1 MSKTDV
7 QKKGNT
13 MRKLAFIGLGEV
25 GSNVTIGL
33 AQKGVSV
40 KGYDI
45 KFDTEGKE
53 KFQKCADAG
62 VVLVDTPEELIDGA
76 DIIIAVTSCSQA
88 LATAK
93 MYKPY
98 LKKEQ
103 VYCEFNSTVPDAVK
117 EVQEYIGD
125 ACTFIDGCV
134 LVSANIHKE
143 KSPCCS
149 SGPAAEAITKE
160 LNDMGMNIRYLG
172 DSIGQAS
179 AFKVIRSIFTKNLE
193 ATLIETMTCARYY
206 GVEDIIFDSI
216 VTFLSDAPLDVTL
229 PMMIK
234 TNAVH
239 AHRRGEEIEEIA
251 VMQKEAGLD
260 NTMSEAATKK
270 MFWLAGLGLNKRFGG
285 KPTAD
290 MNEFCDVL
298 LEIQGKR

>member
-1 MSKTDV
+1 MTD
-7 QKKGNT
+7 
-13 MRKLAFIGLGEV
+13 AFIGLGEV

-45 KFDTEGKE
+45 KFETEGRD

-62 VVLVDTPEELIDGA
+62 VVLANSPEELIEGS
-76 DIIIAVTSCSQA
+76 DIIIAVTSCSKA
-88 LATAK
+88 METAV

-98 LKKEQ
+98 LKKNQ
-103 VYCEFNSTVPDAVK
+103 VYCEFNSTVPEAVF
-117 EVQEYIGD
+117 EVEKYIGD

-149 SGPAAEAITKE
+149 SGPAAEKVTKI
-160 LNDMGMNIRYLG
+160 LNDMGMNIRYMG
-172 DSIGQAS
+172 DKIGQAS
-179 AFKVIRSIFTKNLE
+179 AFKVIRSIFTKSLE

-206 GVEDIIFDSI
+206 GVEDDIFDSI

-234 TNAVH
+234 TNVVH
-239 AHRRGEEIEEIA
+239 SYRRGQEIEEIA
-251 VMQKEAGLD
+251 HMQAEAGLD
-260 NTMSEAATKK
+260 NTMSAAATKK
-270 MFWLAGLGLNKRFGG
+270 MFWLASPEFKDRFGG
-285 KPTAD
+285 KPAAD
-290 MNEFCDVL
+290 MNAVTDAL
-298 LEIQGKR
+298 LEWQGKK

>member
-1 MSKTDV
+1 MKTV
-7 QKKGNT
+7 
-13 MRKLAFIGLGEV
+13 AFIGLGEV

-33 AQKGVSV
+33 AQKGVPV

-45 KFDTEGKE
+45 KFETEGLENFK
-53 KFQKCADAG
+53 KCADAG
-62 VVLVDTPEELIDGA
+62 VVLASSPEDLINGA
-76 DIIIAVTSCSQA
+76 DIIIAVTSCSHA

-98 LKKEQ
+98 LKKNQ
-103 VYCEFNSTVPDAVK
+103 VYCEFNSTVPAAVK
-117 EVQEYIGD
+117 EVEEYIGD

-149 SGPAAEAITKE
+149 SGPAAEAVTKE

-172 DSIGQAS
+172 DKIGQAS

-206 GVEDIIFDSI
+206 GVEDLIFDSI
-216 VTFLSDAPLDVTL
+216 VTFLSDSPLDVTL

-251 VMQKEAGLD
+251 VMQKNAGLE

-270 MFWLAGLGLNKRFGG
+270 LFWLASLGMGERFGG
-285 KPTAD
+285 KPAPS
-290 MNEFCDVL
+290 MNDFCDAL
-298 LEIQGKR
+298 LEVQGLK

>member
-1 MSKTDV
+1 MT
-7 QKKGNT
+7 
-13 MRKLAFIGLGEV
+13 LAFIGLGEV

-45 KFDTEGKE
+45 KFETEGREGFK
-53 KFQKCADAG
+53 KCEEAG
-62 VVLVDTPEELIDGA
+62 VVLVNSPKELIEGS
-76 DIIIAVTSCSQA
+76 DIIIAVTSCSKA
-88 LATAK
+88 METAA
-93 MYKPY
+93 MYKPF

-103 VYCEFNSTVPDAVK
+103 VYCEFNSTVPEAVF
-117 EVQEYIGD
+117 EVEKYIGD

-149 SGPAAEAITKE
+149 SGPAAEEVTKILNE
-160 LNDMGMNIRYLG
+160 LGMNIRYMG
-172 DSIGQAS
+172 DKIGQAS

-206 GVEDIIFDSI
+206 GVEDDIFDSI
-216 VTFLSDAPLDVTL
+216 TTFLSDAPLDVTL

-239 AHRRGEEIEEIA
+239 AFRRGQEIEEIA
-251 VMQKEAGLD
+251 AMQAEAGLE
-260 NTMSEAATKK
+260 NTMSLAATKK
-270 MFWLAGLGLNKRFGG
+270 MFWLADLGLKEQFGG
-285 KPTAD
+285 KPAD
-290 MNEFCDVL
+290 SMNDFTDAL
-298 LEIQGKR
+298 LRVQGKK